1 LPTPQ
6 ERIDRRLRRLELDT
20 GEVRRLADIPTMEMP
35 APRLP
40 PRMVAAAHEIAE
52 SRGVSDRELAEAV
65 GVKPGTVRAWWA
77 GRRIPGADRLE
88 RVFDYL
94 KARFTVTADD
104 DRGTT

>member
-1 LPTPQ
+1 MPTPD
-6 ERIDRRLRRLELDT
+6 ERITRKLRRMELDT
-20 GEVRRLADIPTMEMP
+20 GEVRRLADIPTMEMQ

-40 PRMVAAAHEIAE
+40 PRMVAAAHEFAE
-52 SRGVSDRELAEAV
+52 AQGVSDHEIAKAV
-65 GVKPGTVRAWWA
+65 GVKTGTVRAWWA

-94 KARFTVTADD
+94 RVRFTVTADD